1 MANSNPRANRE
12 DTTLFV
18 CWTTFDSADEAR
30 DFGQELVAKGIAA
43 CAQLDSPIE
52 SMYQW
57 EGKDCQSQEFR
68 LWLKILEPCLPAAR
82 ECLAGAHPYDTPQW
96 IECRAEEVEEK
107 YLKWAKDASN
117 FHGFQKQEQK

>member
-1 MANSNPRANRE
+1 MANSDSRATR
-12 DTTLFV
+12 DDASLFV

-30 DFGQELVAKGIAA
+30 DFGEELVAKGIVA

-52 SMYQW
+52 AIYQW
-57 EGKDCQSQEFR
+57 EGKGYQSQEFR

-82 ECLAGAHPYDTPQW
+82 EHLAEVHPHDTPQW

-107 YLKWAKDASN
+107 YLKSAKDAAS
-117 FHGFQKQEQK
+117 FHGFQNQESE